1 MRYKTYTGVVL
12 KKTAWREA
20 DEILT
25 TWTMEE
31 GKIRLLA
38 RGLKHPTSKLRA
50 GLAPLSW
57 IEFSTSSALGFPVI
71 IGSRSIHNYN
81 AILQSLPKLASA
93 FNIFEYV
100 LKSTPDRQASPE
112 LSVLLREAFNALD
125 VMEEKQLTNFLNAFL
140 ARFIT
145 TMGFGL
151 SLSICTM
158 CGQTVAPSMR
168 VNFSH
173 LQCGL
178 VCDRCVSGDR
188 TAVTV
193 LPRVIMYILS
203 LQAATQFLGK
213 TEAGAEVVSGAKK
226 LLSETM
232 RFILEREIQS
242 SRFFEARVAQDTF

>member
-25 TWTMEE
+25 AWTVEE

-38 RGLKHPTSKLRA
+38 RGLKHQASKLRA
-50 GLAPLSW
+50 GLTPLSW
-57 IEFSTSSALGFPVI
+57 IEFSTSSALGFPII
-71 IGSRSIHNYN
+71 IGSRSIRSYSG
-81 AILQSLPKLASA
+81 ILQSLPKLASA
-93 FNIFEYV
+93 YNIFEYV

-112 LSVLLREAFNALD
+112 LSILIREAFAALE

-145 TMGFGL
+145 IMGFGL
-151 SLSICTM
+151 SLSKCTV
-158 CGQTVAPSMR
+158 CGQSIAPSLR
-168 VNFSH
+168 TNFSY

-178 VCDRCVSGDR
+178 LCGQCVSDDR
-188 TAVTV
+188 TSISV
-193 LPRVIMYILS
+193 LPRIIMYLLS
-203 LQAATQFLGK
+203 LQVSTQFLGK
-213 TEAGAEVVSGAKK
+213 TAADAEVVSGAQK

-232 RFILEREIQS
+232 HFILEREIQS
-242 SRFFEARVAQDTF
+242 NRFFETRITQDTI